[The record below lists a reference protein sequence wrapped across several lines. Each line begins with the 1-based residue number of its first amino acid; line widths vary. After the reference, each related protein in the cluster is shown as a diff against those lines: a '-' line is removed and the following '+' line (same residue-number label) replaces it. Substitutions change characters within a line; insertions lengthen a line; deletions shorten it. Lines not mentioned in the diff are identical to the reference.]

1 MLEVEVSKDSIEVV
15 LLQGLQLHLLLWN
28 TECLFCDWFKPIS
41 TWTFPST
48 TVAGGR
54 RRRRH
59 VAGGRGRHVTHG
71 KNSRHVYSPRDKDN
85 RHVHQRFGEYSRHVY
100 NTRNKDSKHVQ
111 SSHDNDSKHVPSPR
125 GEYNRHVQNI
135 FTYHSLPSTRGVRR
149 GYSQYYYETPAP
161 ALSHLSSDLHS
172 DLSSDLVTSSLQIGR
187 RRLDTERGQE
197 PESEDH
203 RVATSSSSFRLVN
216 IGLRILTR
224 LLRYLIQ
231 QIK

>member
-1 MLEVEVSKDSIEVV
+1 MSKDVIKVV
-15 LLQGLQLHLLLWN
+15 PLQGLQLHLLLWN

-59 VAGGRGRHVTHG
+59 AARGRGRHAAGGRGRHAASTRHVHQTRG
-71 KNSRHVYSPRDKDN
+71 MDNRHVYRPRDKD
-85 RHVHQRFGEYSRHVY
+85 RRHVY
-100 NTRNKDSKHVQ
+100 
-111 SSHDNDSKHVPSPR
+111 SPR

-149 GYSQYYYETPAP
+149 GYSHYYYETPAP
-161 ALSHLSSDLHS
+161 ALSDLHS
-172 DLSSDLVTSSLQIGR
+172 DLNSDPHSDLVTSSLQIGH

-197 PESEDH
+197 PEKEDQ

-216 IGLRILTR
+216 IGLRILVR

>member
-15 LLQGLQLHLLLWN
+15 PLQGLQLHLLLWN

-59 VAGGRGRHVTHG
+59 VARRGRHVSHG
-71 KNSRHVYSPRDKDN
+71 KNSRHVHSPRDKDN

-100 NTRNKDSKHVQ
+100 NTRDKDSKHVQ

-149 GYSQYYYETPAP
+149 GYSHYYYETPAP
-161 ALSHLSSDLHS
+161 ALSHLSSDLHG
-172 DLSSDLVTSSLQIGR
+172 DISSDLVTSSLQIGR

-197 PESEDH
+197 KEDQ

-216 IGLRILTR
+216 IGLRILIR
-224 LLRYLIQ
+224 ILRYLIQ

>member
-15 LLQGLQLHLLLWN
+15 PLQGLQLHLLLWN

-59 VAGGRGRHVTHG
+59 VARRGRHVTHG

-149 GYSQYYYETPAP
+149 GYSHYYYETPAP
-161 ALSHLSSDLHS
+161 ALSHLHSDLSS
-172 DLSSDLVTSSLQIGR
+172 DLSSDLVTSGLQIGR

-197 PESEDH
+197 KGDH

-216 IGLRILTR
+216 IGLRILIR

>member
-1 MLEVEVSKDSIEVV
+1 MLAMLEVEVSKDVIEVV
-15 LLQGLQLHLLLWN
+15 PLQGLQLHLLLWN

-59 VAGGRGRHVTHG
+59 AARGRGRHAASTRHVHQTRGMDNRHVYRPRDKGSKYVYSTRG
-71 KNSRHVYSPRDKDN
+71 KDTRHVHSPHDKDSRHVY
-85 RHVHQRFGEYSRHVY
+85 
-100 NTRNKDSKHVQ
+100 
-111 SSHDNDSKHVPSPR
+111 SPR

-149 GYSQYYYETPAP
+149 GYSHYYYETPAP
-161 ALSHLSSDLHS
+161 ALSDLSDLSSDLH
-172 DLSSDLVTSSLQIGR
+172 SDLVTSSLQIGH

-197 PESEDH
+197 HEKEDQ

-216 IGLRILTR
+216 IGLRILVR